1 MATMES
7 METKICIC
15 IATDRETNESRSKSI
30 TDLPPELVAPICSY
44 LRIDDLVRTMRTC
57 KYLHAVGSAQLPKT
71 ISCELQSLLSFISRS
86 RYRTSSRDPIKLTW
100 RNDDLLAN
108 AEEEDSNA
116 RSDVLLGSL
125 LKAVKRQLAK
135 PDLPRVSLAPHI
147 ISFDGEA
154 VRERDIYYAILEVL
168 RYYSCSRSER
178 EYAMQSVEAR
188 TQPYI
193 ITRFFDLHKLRKLT
207 LKFHISSWQTTRF
220 SRGVGNINTGKNYR
234 FGEQFESDYRSTYS
248 RSNARMP
255 DGEPLEQS
263 LETAS
268 DLAKLLRRAEN
279 LSSLSLHMKVEL
291 HHEYRPLKTLPPALE
306 ALSDAVRGLKR
317 LRSLR
322 LKNFLFHPGFF
333 LPVPK
338 NVSRLSF
345 HNIHAY
351 PKSWWMQFAKFPLKG
366 LEALILRIHK
376 DFWPEKPSSSFGEL
390 YGSHQHDTDGSLRDP
405 REVEKMGFELGD
417 VHIKG
422 LRCFTYEDTSE
433 YFLPRDLIPCILAK
447 NKGIREE
454 DMKIL
459 TESYGKV
466 MAARCKLRWKKAA
479 AEQHARME
487 KEFTK
492 RLLEGCQHEVD
503 IRHRLV
509 EFSKRVTE
517 SLEGGDL
524 KETSAEG
531 TARGVSLEGT
541 DIKGANIEETE
552 SKETTDKTTSLDVT
566 NPDAPKEDTSKK

>member
-1 MATMES
+1 MET
-7 METKICIC
+7 METKICIR
-15 IATDRETNESRSKSI
+15 IATDREANEPRSKSI

-57 KYLHAVGSAQLPKT
+57 KYLHAVGSAQLPKK
-71 ISCELQSLLSFISRS
+71 INSELQSLLSFISRS

-108 AEEEDSNA
+108 ADEEDDSNA

-154 VRERDIYYAILEVL
+154 VQERDIYYAILEVL

-178 EYAMQSVEAR
+178 EYAMQFVEAR

-207 LKFHISSWQTTRF
+207 LKFHIASW
-220 SRGVGNINTGKNYR
+220 
-234 FGEQFESDYRSTYS
+234 
-248 RSNARMP
+248 SNARMP

-306 ALSDAVRGLKR
+306 ALSDAVGGLKR

-338 NVSRLSF
+338 SVSRLSF

-366 LEALILRIHK
+366 LEILVLRIHK
-376 DFWPEKPSSSFGEL
+376 DSWPEKPGSSFGEL
-390 YGSHQHDTDGSLRDP
+390 YGTHQHDTDGSLRDP

-492 RLLEGCQHEVD
+492 RLLEGCQHEAD

-517 SLEGGDL
+517 SLEGPRAGP

-531 TARGVSLEGT
+531 TAKGVNLEGT
-541 DIKGANIEETE
+541 DIKGKSIEETE
-552 SKETTDKTTSLDVT
+552 SKETIETTNLDFT
-566 NPDAPKEDTSKK
+566 YPDAPKEDISKNEK